1 LKRSIIGELRSD
13 FAFHGKNLRNPG
25 FWVLAMH
32 RVGCWASNGRG
43 AFGVAGRAL
52 DGVLRAG
59 TKAVLQSSIDPAA
72 TLGEG
77 LHLIHGV
84 IRIGG
89 GTVIGRR
96 VGIMHDV
103 TIGPDPG
110 RPGEPVIGDDVFIG
124 PGAKILGPVTI
135 GDNATVAANSVVVSD
150 VPPRTIAIGI
160 PAKVLRYTG
169 KMGRAGAVEPPAAPP
184 PPASEADEAP

>member
-1 LKRSIIGELRSD
+1 
-13 FAFHGKNLRNPG
+13 
-25 FWVLAMH
+25 MH
-32 RVGCWASNGRG
+32 RVGCWAGSKDG
-43 AFGVAGRAL
+43 ALGVAGRAL
-52 DGVLRAG
+52 EGMLRAG
-59 TKAVLQSSIDPAA
+59 ARTVLDSSIEPGAK
-72 TLGEG
+72 LGEG

-89 GTVIGRR
+89 KTVIGQR

-103 TIGPDPG
+103 TIGPDPD

-135 GDNATVAANSVVVSD
+135 GNNATVAANSVVVAD
-150 VPPRTIAIGI
+150 VPPRTIAIGA

-169 KMGRAGAVEPPAAPP
+169 KMGREGAAEVPPRPSANGSKEP
-184 PPASEADEAP
+184 

>member
-1 LKRSIIGELRSD
+1 MKRGILDELRSD
-13 FAFHGKNLRNPG
+13 FGYHGKNLRNPG

-32 RVGCWASNGRG
+32 RVGRWAGTREG
-43 AFGVAGRAL
+43 ALGVAGRAL
-52 DGVLRAG
+52 EGVLKAG
-59 TKAVLQSSIDPAA
+59 ARVVLDSSIEPGAK
-72 TLGEG
+72 LGEG

-84 IRIGG
+84 IRIGDK
-89 GTVIGRR
+89 TVIGQR

-103 TIGPDPG
+103 TIGPDPE

-135 GDNATVAANSVVVSD
+135 GNNATVAANSVVVAD
-150 VPPRTIAIGI
+150 VPPRTIAIGA

-169 KMGRAGAVEPPAAPP
+169 KMGREGAVEPRPRPVP
-184 PPASEADEAP
+184 DGGTEA

>member
-1 LKRSIIGELRSD
+1 LKRSILEELRSD

-25 FWVLAMH
+25 FWVLAAH
-32 RVGCWASNGRG
+32 RVGCWASSGRG
-43 AFGVAGRAL
+43 AFGAAGRAL
-52 DGVLRAG
+52 DGVLRTG
-59 TKAVLQSSIDPAA
+59 TKAVLQSSIDPNA

-84 IRIGG
+84 IRISG

-103 TIGPDPG
+103 TIGPDG
-110 RPGEPVIGDDVFIG
+110 ERPGEPVIGDDVFIG

-135 GDNATVAANSVVVSD
+135 GDNATVAANSVVLTD
-150 VPPRTIAIGI
+150 VPPRCIAIGV

-169 KMGRAGAVEPPAAPP
+169 KMGRAGAIEPPAVPSP
-184 PPASEADEAP
+184 SASDTDNTP

>member
-1 LKRSIIGELRSD
+1 VKRSILEELKSD
-13 FAFHGKNLRNPG
+13 FAFHGGNLRNPG

-32 RVGCWASNGRG
+32 RVGCWASSRKG
-43 AFGVAGRAL
+43 ALGVAGRAL
-52 DGVLRAG
+52 DGVLRRG
-59 TKAVLQSSIDPAA
+59 TEAVLQSSIDPGA

-84 IRIGG
+84 IRIGR

-103 TIGPDPG
+103 TIGPDPE
-110 RPGEPVIGDDVFIG
+110 RSGEPVIGDDVFIG

-135 GDNATVAANSVVVSD
+135 GDNATVAANSLVVTD
-150 VPPRTIAIGI
+150 VPPRTIAIGV

-169 KMGRAGAVEPPAAPP
+169 KMGRSGAVERPAEPSTAAAETPKTP
-184 PPASEADEAP
+184 